1 MYCIA
6 SEITTMKIFSNFDG
20 GNINVVKADSPED
33 IQLTIPNDNQSEY
46 YQWFHFR
53 LETQA
58 QEEHTVKLLN
68 LAKSAYP
75 EGWQGYDV
83 VASYDRDEWFRIPAE
98 FDGDTLTFRFF
109 PEQGSMYFAYFAPY
123 TYDRHQDLLHQA
135 QVNFNCQLETL
146 GSTLDNN
153 DMSLLTIGEPAD
165 DKKKVWVIARQHP
178 GETMAEWFIEGL
190 LQRLLDETDT
200 VGRALLDKA
209 VFYIVPNMNPDGG
222 IRGHLRTNAAGV
234 NLNREWQTPS
244 MEKSPEVFL
253 VRERMLETGID
264 MFLDIHGDE
273 AIPYNFV
280 AGSEGIPSYDERH
293 ANLENKFKQALHT
306 ITPEFQDEYGYDKDK
321 PGKANLTVCSN
332 WVAEQFKCLSYT
344 VEMPFKDHN
353 AQPDA
358 LYGWSPERSL
368 AFGHDMLAATLAVI
382 DDV

>member
-1 MYCIA
+1 
-6 SEITTMKIFSNFDG
+6 MKIFSNFDG

-135 QVNFNCQLETL
+135 QVNFNCQLDTL

-209 VFYIVPNMNPDGG
+209 VFYVVPNMNPDGG

>member
-1 MYCIA
+1 
-6 SEITTMKIFSNFDG
+6 MKIFSNFDG

-146 GSTLDNN
+146 GNTLDNN

-209 VFYIVPNMNPDGG
+209 VFYVVPNMNPDGG

-253 VRERMLETGID
+253 VRERMLETSID

-293 ANLENKFKQALHT
+293 ANLENKFKQALLT
-306 ITPEFQDEYGYDKDK
+306 ITPEFQDEHGYDKDK